1 MERETSIREGDVMG
15 YKARSER
22 SGGFDF
28 RIMEVRLRK
37 KNAAPGTKEEL
48 RLMTVDSHWETLR
61 FVQEHMEEF
70 VGNIV
75 RLKRVEAGAAKGFA
89 TGTGN
94 GFGAGAAKGINESAA
109 LFERNLEP
117 LLSTLAAA
125 KGEGVMD
132 KLSSGLKKALLL
144 MVMERYQSDRDLACK
159 VLGISREK
167 LEKEL
172 VLCGVSR

>member
-1 MERETSIREGDVMG
+1 MASRVISAE
-15 YKARSER
+15 K
-22 SGGFDF
+22 SGGYDY

-37 KNAAPGTKEEL
+37 KGAPPDAKEDL
-48 RLMTVDSHWETLR
+48 RLLMVDSHWETLR
-61 FVQEHMEEF
+61 FVQDNMEDV

-75 RLKRVEAGAAKGFA
+75 KLKRSEPV
-89 TGTGN
+89 GT
-94 GFGAGAAKGINESAA
+94 KGINESAA
-109 LFERNLEP
+109 LFQSKLEP
-117 LLSTLAAA
+117 LITTLAASK

-132 KLSSGLKKALLL
+132 KLSLSLKKALLL
-144 MVMERYQSDRDLACK
+144 MVMERYHSDREQACK